1 MFALLERL
9 TMKPIALGFALIAL
23 TLSPAPAFA
32 KPVVALTLAGSYV
45 GTNDDG
51 TPRLVAVERQ
61 RARPGDHIRWEID
74 AKSTGDQPA
83 RGFAAVGR
91 VPAGTFFVSGS
102 QSASGAR
109 VEYSLDGTRTW
120 SASPTVVVQTPAG
133 PVVRKADPATY
144 TAIRWL
150 GGPPLAP
157 GSVTRYT
164 YEVIVR

>member
-1 MFALLERL
+1 MKRISLGITLL
-9 TMKPIALGFALIAL
+9 ALGLV
-23 TLSPAPAFA
+23 LSPALASA
-32 KPVVALTLAGSYV
+32 KPVVALTLSGSYV
-45 GTNDDG
+45 GKNDDG
-51 TPRLVAVERQ
+51 TPRLVAIERQ
-61 RARPGDHIRWEID
+61 HARPGDRIRWEID

-91 VPAGTFFVSGS
+91 IPAGTSFVSGS

-144 TAIRWL
+144 TAVRWL
-150 GGPPLAP
+150 GGPPLVP
-157 GSVTRYT
+157 GTVTRYT

>member
-1 MFALLERL
+1 
-9 TMKPIALGFALIAL
+9 MKPIALGFALVVLA
-23 TLSPAPAFA
+23 LSPALASA
-32 KPVVALTLAGSYV
+32 KPVVALTLSGSYV
-45 GTNDDG
+45 TKNDDG
-51 TPRLVAVERQ
+51 TPRFVPVERE
-61 RARPGDHIRWEID
+61 RARPGDRIRWQID

-91 VPAGTFFVSGS
+91 IPAGTAFVAGS
-102 QSASGAR
+102 QSASGAH

-120 SASPTVVVQTPAG
+120 SASPIVIVQTPAG
-133 PVVRKADPATY
+133 PVTRKADPAKY

-164 YEVIVR
+164 YEVTVR